1 MVSQCDLITLPLQ
14 AMSTA
19 AWLTLPISTLN
30 LYLSQRFP
38 FSLGVLLDF
47 GLGFLGAM
55 GLLSYGYGYLK
66 QHQVKICSVSLKLSR
81 DLDNLMIWWQVR
93 RYSWPR
99 LLLVVP
105 EIVLSTALSIVV
117 ENCAV
122 FAMWFGR
129 WDQVG
134 RLLNNLNLVLCE
146 LANGF
151 HLSILITRLNPD
163 GLIWTSK
170 LFLQE

>member
-1 MVSQCDLITLPLQ
+1 MESHCDLITLPLQ

-66 QHQVKICSVSLKLSR
+66 QHQVKIRSSVSLKLLR
-81 DLDNLMIWWQVR
+81 ELDKLMI
-93 RYSWPR
+93 
-99 LLLVVP
+99 
-105 EIVLSTALSIVV
+105 
-117 ENCAV
+117 
-122 FAMWFGR
+122 
-129 WDQVG
+129 
-134 RLLNNLNLVLCE
+134 
-146 LANGF
+146 
-151 HLSILITRLNPD
+151 
-163 GLIWTSK
+163 
-170 LFLQE
+170 

>member
-1 MVSQCDLITLPLQ
+1 MTL
-14 AMSTA
+14 
-19 AWLTLPISTLN
+19 
-30 LYLSQRFP
+30 
-38 FSLGVLLDF
+38 
-47 GLGFLGAM
+47 
-55 GLLSYGYGYLK
+55 
-66 QHQVKICSVSLKLSR
+66 
-81 DLDNLMIWWQVR
+81 QVR

-134 RLLNNLNLVLCE
+134 RLLN
-146 LANGF
+146 LALGNHANRF
-151 HLSILITRLNPD
+151 QSN
-163 GLIWTSK
+163 
-170 LFLQE
+170 F

>member
-1 MVSQCDLITLPLQ
+1 MFTHVHAELV
-14 AMSTA
+14 A
-19 AWLTLPISTLN
+19 
-30 LYLSQRFP
+30 
-38 FSLGVLLDF
+38 
-47 GLGFLGAM
+47 
-55 GLLSYGYGYLK
+55 
-66 QHQVKICSVSLKLSR
+66 VKFHDTTEHER
-81 DLDNLMIWWQVR
+81 TQVR

-134 RLLNNLNLVLCE
+134 RLDLVLCD

-151 HLSILITRLNPD
+151 QLSILNTRL
-163 GLIWTSK
+163 
-170 LFLQE
+170 

>member
-1 MVSQCDLITLPLQ
+1 MG
-14 AMSTA
+14 
-19 AWLTLPISTLN
+19 WLTLPISTLN

-38 FSLGVLLDF
+38 FSLGV

-66 QHQVKICSVSLKLSR
+66 QH
-81 DLDNLMIWWQVR
+81 QVR

-129 WDQVG
+129 WDQFYVVQKETDG
-134 RLLNNLNLVLCE
+134 MRNAAGS
-146 LANGF
+146 ANDD
-151 HLSILITRLNPD
+151 D
-163 GLIWTSK
+163 GESEAAASDK
-170 LFLQE
+170 

>member
-1 MVSQCDLITLPLQ
+1 M
-14 AMSTA
+14 
-19 AWLTLPISTLN
+19 
-30 LYLSQRFP
+30 
-38 FSLGVLLDF
+38 
-47 GLGFLGAM
+47 
-55 GLLSYGYGYLK
+55 
-66 QHQVKICSVSLKLSR
+66 
-81 DLDNLMIWWQVR
+81 R

-146 LANGF
+146 FAYPIGSFVHFNYKAK
-151 HLSILITRLNPD
+151 S
-163 GLIWTSK
+163 
-170 LFLQE
+170 

>member
-1 MVSQCDLITLPLQ
+1 MTL
-14 AMSTA
+14 
-19 AWLTLPISTLN
+19 
-30 LYLSQRFP
+30 
-38 FSLGVLLDF
+38 
-47 GLGFLGAM
+47 
-55 GLLSYGYGYLK
+55 
-66 QHQVKICSVSLKLSR
+66 
-81 DLDNLMIWWQVR
+81 QVR

-134 RLLNNLNLVLCE
+134 ETSQL
-146 LANGF
+146 GF
-151 HLSILITRLNPD
+151 VRPCQWVSFVHFKYKAKS
-163 GLIWTSK
+163 
-170 LFLQE
+170 

>member
-1 MVSQCDLITLPLQ
+1 M
-14 AMSTA
+14 
-19 AWLTLPISTLN
+19 
-30 LYLSQRFP
+30 
-38 FSLGVLLDF
+38 
-47 GLGFLGAM
+47 
-55 GLLSYGYGYLK
+55 
-66 QHQVKICSVSLKLSR
+66 
-81 DLDNLMIWWQVR
+81 R

-134 RLLNNLNLVLCE
+134 GRILNWVLCD

-151 HLSILITRLNPD
+151 HLSISNTKRQNE
-163 GLIWTSK
+163 
-170 LFLQE
+170 LFLRFG

>member
-1 MVSQCDLITLPLQ
+1 
-14 AMSTA
+14 MSTA

-38 FSLGVLLDF
+38 FTLGVALDF

-66 QHQVKICSVSLKLSR
+66 QHQVRKSFVIMNLSR
-81 DLDNLMIWWQVR
+81 DLYILMWQVR

-99 LLLVVP
+99 LMLVVP

-129 WDQVG
+129 WDQVT
-134 RLLNNLNLVLCE
+134 LVLSMA
-146 LANGF
+146 LGNHANRF
-151 HLSILITRLNPD
+151 QFTL
-163 GLIWTSK
+163 
-170 LFLQE
+170 